1 MGTYK
6 QSIFSSENGYVIGL
20 MRVKDTDMES
30 MKDYINKTITF
41 TGYFHELTEQDNYYF
56 FGQETVHPKYGFQFV
71 VERYERVKPEDK
83 DGIVEFLSSDLF
95 KGVGEKL
102 AQSIVNTLGE
112 SALDKILDDKSNLL
126 LVPKMTM
133 KKADSIYETLMKY
146 EESHKMIV
154 YLTELGFSM
163 RDALLIY
170 NTYKG
175 NTTMI
180 LEHNIYRVI
189 DDIEEITFP
198 KIDAIVK
205 RKELSIDQDLRIKA
219 CILYV
224 MRDLTF
230 KNGDTYLNL
239 GEIVEATCYY
249 IGYDVGEKLVEE
261 LLCELNGEM
270 KVEIL
275 DNRYY
280 LEEIYEAQYSVID
293 RVSRLLSKDKK
304 VYKDFQKELSALE
317 KESGITYNDK
327 QKDAIKKALTNNIV
341 IITGGPGT
349 GKTTII
355 KALIDIY
362 KLNGKKVVLCAPTGR
377 AAKRMSEQSGE
388 EAKTIHRLLDIGKIE
403 DNKLENIDIDFT
415 PIDADVIVIDE
426 MSMVDVFLMNYITKA
441 IYMGTKLVLVG
452 DSNQL
457 PAVGP
462 GSVLRDLIESAKV
475 PTTNLDKIFRQA
487 AQSKIVLNAHN
498 VNKGERFITKEE
510 SAEQNTKDDFFF
522 IKAKMQERIL
532 LELVS
537 LTTGRLQNFGNYDF
551 FQNMQVLTPTK
562 KGMLGTKELNRI
574 LQEEINK
581 EADFKNE
588 KKYGDVIFREGD
600 RVMQIKNNY
609 DIFWDKET
617 DGRYENS
624 TGVFNGEIG
633 RIERIDLS
641 DKQMKV
647 VFDDGKNVWYQF
659 SELDQLEL
667 AYAIT
672 IHKSQGSEFDV
683 VIIVI
688 PQAAPMLL
696 TRNLL
701 YTAITRAKKLLIV
714 LGEEK
719 LVEFMI
725 QNIDSRQRNTGL
737 KHQIIS
743 SLNQ

>member
-1 MGTYK
+1 
-6 QSIFSSENGYVIGL
+6 V
-20 MRVKDTDMES
+20 D
-30 MKDYINKTITF
+30 
-41 TGYFHELTEQDNYYF
+41 
-56 FGQETVHPKYGFQFV
+56 QEH
-71 VERYERVKPEDK
+71 
-83 DGIVEFLSSDLF
+83 
-95 KGVGEKL
+95 
-102 AQSIVNTLGE
+102 
-112 SALDKILDDKSNLL
+112 
-126 LVPKMTM
+126 
-133 KKADSIYETLMKY
+133 
-146 EESHKMIV
+146 
-154 YLTELGFSM
+154 
-163 RDALLIY
+163 
-170 NTYKG
+170 
-175 NTTMI
+175 
-180 LEHNIYRVI
+180 
-189 DDIEEITFP
+189 
-198 KIDAIVK
+198 
-205 RKELSIDQDLRIKA
+205 
-219 CILYV
+219 
-224 MRDLTF
+224 
-230 KNGDTYLNL
+230 
-239 GEIVEATCYY
+239 
-249 IGYDVGEKLVEE
+249 
-261 LLCELNGEM
+261 
-270 KVEIL
+270 
-275 DNRYY
+275 
-280 LEEIYEAQYSVID
+280 
-293 RVSRLLSKDKK
+293 
-304 VYKDFQKELSALE
+304 
-317 KESGITYNDK
+317 
-327 QKDAIKKALTNNIV
+327 
-341 IITGGPGT
+341 

-609 DIFWDKET
+609 DIFWDKEI

>member
-1 MGTYK
+1 M
-6 QSIFSSENGYVIGL
+6 
-20 MRVKDTDMES
+20 D
-30 MKDYINKTITF
+30 
-41 TGYFHELTEQDNYYF
+41 
-56 FGQETVHPKYGFQFV
+56 QEH
-71 VERYERVKPEDK
+71 
-83 DGIVEFLSSDLF
+83 
-95 KGVGEKL
+95 
-102 AQSIVNTLGE
+102 
-112 SALDKILDDKSNLL
+112 
-126 LVPKMTM
+126 
-133 KKADSIYETLMKY
+133 
-146 EESHKMIV
+146 
-154 YLTELGFSM
+154 
-163 RDALLIY
+163 
-170 NTYKG
+170 
-175 NTTMI
+175 
-180 LEHNIYRVI
+180 
-189 DDIEEITFP
+189 
-198 KIDAIVK
+198 
-205 RKELSIDQDLRIKA
+205 
-219 CILYV
+219 
-224 MRDLTF
+224 
-230 KNGDTYLNL
+230 
-239 GEIVEATCYY
+239 
-249 IGYDVGEKLVEE
+249 
-261 LLCELNGEM
+261 
-270 KVEIL
+270 
-275 DNRYY
+275 
-280 LEEIYEAQYSVID
+280 
-293 RVSRLLSKDKK
+293 
-304 VYKDFQKELSALE
+304 
-317 KESGITYNDK
+317 
-327 QKDAIKKALTNNIV
+327 
-341 IITGGPGT
+341 

-403 DNKLENIDIDFT
+403 DNKLENIDIDLT

-462 GSVLRDLIESAKV
+462 GSVLRDLIESEKV

-609 DIFWDKET
+609 DIFWDREI